1 MSDLFLPR
9 LRPDQWAIAEH
20 PARVK
25 VIAMG
30 RRWGKTTMAGS
41 IGLAVA
47 NAGGRAAWIAPTYRN
62 SRPLWRWA
70 EETVGPLLPARLVDV
85 SRAERV
91 ITFPRSA
98 GFLGVYSG
106 DNDVTMRGESFDLAI
121 LDEASRLHE
130 ETWTEVVQPTLADR
144 EGSALLPSTPFG
156 MNWFWREWEAARAR
170 MDGELAAFRA
180 PSWDNPLPAIRR
192 AAELARERVPERV
205 YRQEWLA
212 EFLEGTGIVFRRVRE
227 ASTATPQAARLEG
240 HRYCIGVDWG
250 KLLDYTVMAVVDTS
264 TRELV
269 ALDRSNRVDYALQA
283 GRLRALAERFRPDT
297 IIAEQNSM
305 GEPIVEHLQRLGLP
319 VQPFLTTNASKAA
332 VVDALALAFEQEQL
346 RVLPDEVLLG
356 ELLAYQA
363 ERLPSGLLR
372 YGAPEGSHDDCVTA
386 LALAWSGASVQ
397 PTRFF

>member
-1 MSDLFLPR
+1 MTDLALPM

-70 EETVGPLLPARLVDV
+70 ETTVGPLLPARLIDV

-91 ITFPRSA
+91 ITFPRSG

-170 MDGELAAFRA
+170 MDAELAAFRA
-180 PSWDNPLPAIRR
+180 PSSDNPLPAIRR
-192 AAELARERVPERV
+192 AAALARERVPERV

-227 ASTATPQAARLEG
+227 AATATPQHGRLEG

-250 KLLDYTVMAVVDTS
+250 KLLDYTVMAVVDTT

-269 ALDRSNRVDYALQA
+269 ALDRSNRVDYVLQA
-283 GRLRALAERFRPDT
+283 GRLRALCERFRPDQV
-297 IIAEQNSM
+297 IAEQNSM
-305 GEPIVEHLQRLGLP
+305 GEPIVEQLQRLGLP

-346 RVLPDEVLLG
+346 RILPDEVLLG

-372 YGAPEGSHDDCVTA
+372 YGAPEGMHDDCVTA

-397 PTRFF
+397 PTRFY